1 MDIQPGSDLA
11 QPCGRNLDPRR
22 TRSQSAGDYIA
33 RSGNPVAVAIV
44 ACTWVQVPLV
54 VGIVLTAVA
63 DALIVDAPLG
73 PSALA
78 VALLICGGPAVF
90 LIGTLLFHRS
100 ISRTWIPWRMAS
112 VAAVAVIF
120 ASHPYSS
127 PLALSWLTNAALLSA
142 AVFDVRA
149 PRQPYQTPQAVNR
162 SHHSIRRHAP
172 KRGAETRDGAG
183 LCVARGAPPPKPL
196 NPPPTRL
203 HRPRGSQ
210 APPATTV
217 KGT

>member
-1 MDIQPGSDLA
+1 MDPQPGADLA
-11 QPCGRNLDPRR
+11 QPCGRILDPRR

-73 PSALA
+73 
-78 VALLICGGPAVF
+78 
-90 LIGTLLFHRS
+90 
-100 ISRTWIPWRMAS
+100 MAS
-112 VAAVAVIF
+112 LAAVAVIF

-172 KRGAETRDGAG
+172 NKGAETRDGAG

-196 NPPPTRL
+196 TPPPTRL